1 MSHQL
6 PDKFRCIH
14 LDDTYE
20 IPRGLT
26 TEFDPEPV
34 TIGEVFPPLPSPLSS
49 LDVHRGYQ
57 EMG

>member
-34 TIGEVFPPLPSPLSS
+34 TIGEVFPPLPFPSHP
-49 LDVHRGYQ
+49 
-57 EMG
+57 